1 VTGDPVRDE
10 AERLVAAAIA
20 AFSLAARGL
29 GGVAGSRRT
38 AGHSGFATGSPECCV
53 CPVCRV
59 ISAMRDPSP
68 ELAERLATGAGD
80 LASTVAGILR
90 SLSRTGVRPNPPER
104 EGDEFWDNLGR
115 RARDESRPPSQST
128 GSGWPGSSSGAD
140 EDPWRTA
147 TRSAAPPDDV
157 LGPDVSDHDL
167 LDDALLD
174 GDMPPQPGPRATPP
188 AKMAKKAV
196 KKAAPPPPP
205 PPTTP
210 MARKAV
216 KKAAPP
222 APPASAAESSAA
234 PAAPPAKGAP
244 AKGTPAK
251 AAPAK
256 KVAKKAA
263 KKATPGKAEG

>member
-29 GGVAGSRRT
+29 GVAGSRRT

-68 ELAERLATGAGD
+68 DLAERLASGAGD
-80 LASTVAGILR
+80 LASVVAGLLR
-90 SLSRTGVRPNPPER
+90 SLSRTGVRPNPPDR

-115 RARDESRPPSQST
+115 RAREESRPPSQPT
-128 GSGWPGSSSGAD
+128 GSGWPGESSRSKGAD
-140 EDPWRTA
+140 EDPWRAA

-157 LGPDVSDHDL
+157 LGPDLSDHDL

-174 GDMPPQPGPRATPP
+174 GDAPPYPAVPVRPP

-222 APPASAAESSAA
+222 SEPAPPASEAA
-234 PAAPPAKGAP
+234 PAKVAS
-244 AKGTPAK
+244 
-251 AAPAK
+251 AK

-263 KKATPGKAEG
+263 KKATPGGAAG

>member
-29 GGVAGSRRT
+29 GGVTGSRRT

-68 ELAERLATGAGD
+68 DLAERLASGAGD
-80 LASTVAGILR
+80 LASVVAGLLR
-90 SLSRTGVRPNPPER
+90 SLSRAGVRPNPPDR

-115 RARDESRPPSQST
+115 RARDESRPPSQPT
-128 GSGWPGSSSGAD
+128 GSGWPGGSSGD
-140 EDPWRTA
+140 DPWRAA
-147 TRSAAPPDDV
+147 TRSARPDDV
-157 LGPDVSDHDL
+157 LGPDLSDHDL

-174 GDMPPQPGPRATPP
+174 GDAPPYPAAPVRPP

-222 APPASAAESSAA
+222 APAPDAA
-234 PAAPPAKGAP
+234 PSKAAPGAAKAAPP
-244 AKGTPAK
+244 
-251 AAPAK
+251 PAK

-263 KKATPGKAEG
+263 KKATPGGAEG